1 MRRALNRSTKAGV
14 VARSTTW
21 LILLGCAHWLFAGQ
35 PQPPADAT
43 PALTPYV
50 DVHAHLDPADPNG
63 SVQAALHAE
72 SVGKASTILLLPLP
86 FAPED
91 SGVFDAEAYMAAVKA
106 HPGKLAF
113 LGGGGTLNVMIQN
126 AVRSGDAGA
135 EVQRK
140 FKERAEAIVS
150 EGGRGFGELTAE
162 HFKGA
167 TAYQYAPADHPL
179 FMLLADIA
187 AQHDV
192 PIDLHMEA
200 VPQAMALPA
209 NLKSPPNAA
218 QLHENI
224 APFERLLDH
233 NPKAKI
239 VWAHAGS
246 DGTGERTVELQR
258 RLLKAHPN
266 LYMEIKVDPVDLGKN
281 PPIDASGRIKPDW
294 LKLFEDFPD
303 RFVIGSD
310 QHYPEPKEGPQ
321 RWQADV
327 LLLNQLPA
335 SVRKKIA
342 SDNAVRLYGLR

>member
-1 MRRALNRSTKAGV
+1 MKNITALAYSVAGALLAV
-14 VARSTTW
+14 VFCAH
-21 LILLGCAHWLFAGQ
+21 LLLGG
-35 PQPPADAT
+35 PSPRPADAA
-43 PALTPYV
+43 PIAALTPYI
-50 DVHAHLDPADPNG
+50 DVHAHLDPDDPDG
-63 SVQAALHAE
+63 SVQAALRTENVAN
-72 SVGKASTILLLPLP
+72 AATILLLPLP
-86 FAPED
+86 FAPGD
-91 SGVFDAEAYMAAVKA
+91 PGIYDAEAYMAAVKM

-113 LGGGGTLNVMIQN
+113 LGGGGSLNLMIQE
-126 AVRSGDAGA
+126 ALRSGDSGA

-140 FKERAEAIVS
+140 FKERAEAILA
-150 EGGRGFGELTAE
+150 EGARGFGELTAE

-179 FMLLADIA
+179 FLLLADIA

-200 VPQAMALPA
+200 VPRAMALPA
-209 NLKSPPNAA
+209 NLKSPPNPP

-224 APFERLLDH
+224 APFERLLEH
-233 NPKAKI
+233 NPRAKI

-246 DGTGERTVELQR
+246 DGTGERTVELDR
-258 RLLKAHPN
+258 RLLMAHAN

-281 PPIDASGRIKPDW
+281 PPIDADGKIKPDW
-294 LKLFEDFPD
+294 LKLFEEFPD

-335 SVRKKIA
+335 GVRRKVA
-342 SDNAVRLYGLR
+342 MENAMRLYGLH

>member
-1 MRRALNRSTKAGV
+1 MSQPKTNRVLAFGVAAAG
-14 VARSTTW
+14 
-21 LILLGCAHWLFAGQ
+21 LILLIGVHVLLARQ
-35 PQPPADAT
+35 PQPPADVK
-43 PALTPYV
+43 PALAPYI

-63 SVQAALHAE
+63 SMQAALHAE
-72 SVGKASTILLLPLP
+72 TVGNASTILLLPLP
-86 FAPED
+86 FAPD
-91 SGVFDAEAYMAAVKA
+91 DPGIFDAEAYLAAVKM

-113 LGGGGTLNVMIQN
+113 LGGGGSLNIMIQE
-126 AVRSGDAGA
+126 AVRSGNAGP
-135 EVQRK
+135 EVQKK
-140 FKERAEAIVS
+140 FKERAEAILS
-150 EGGRGFGELTAE
+150 EGGRGFGELTTE

-167 TAYQYAPADHPL
+167 TAYQYAPADHQL
-179 FMLLADIA
+179 FLLLADIA

-200 VPQAMALPA
+200 VPRAMALPA

-224 APFERLLDH
+224 AAFERLLDH

-246 DGTGERTVELQR
+246 DGTGERTVDLQR
-258 RLLKAHPN
+258 RLLKTHAN

-281 PPIDASGRIKPDW
+281 PPVDADGKIKPDW
-294 LKLFEDFPD
+294 LKLFEEYPD

-342 SDNAVRLYGLR
+342 SENAARLYGLR

>member
-1 MRRALNRSTKAGV
+1 MSNNQATTKRTVLFVSAAALIFLVCAC
-14 VARSTTW
+14 
-21 LILLGCAHWLFAGQ
+21 LLFGGQ
-35 PQPPADAT
+35 PRPAAVQL
-43 PALTPYV
+43 ALTPYI
-50 DVHAHLDPADPNG
+50 DVHAHLDPTDPNG

-72 SVGKASTILLLPLP
+72 AVGNASTIFLLPLP
-86 FAPED
+86 FAPD
-91 SGVFDAEAYMAAVKA
+91 DPGIFDAEAYMAAVKM
-106 HPGKLAF
+106 HPGKLTF
-113 LGGGGTLNVMIQN
+113 LGGGGSLNIMIQD
-126 AVRSGDAGA
+126 AVRSGDTGP

-140 FKERAEAIVS
+140 FKERAEAILS
-150 EGGRGFGELTAE
+150 AGARGFGELTAE

-179 FMLLADIA
+179 FLMLADIA
-187 AQHDV
+187 AEHNV

-200 VPQAMALPA
+200 VPRAMALPS
-209 NLKSPPNAA
+209 NLKAPPNAA

-224 APFERLLDH
+224 AALERLLDH

-281 PPIDASGRIKPDW
+281 PPIDANGKIKPDW

-303 RFVIGSD
+303 CFVIGSD

-335 SVRKKIA
+335 GVRKKIA
-342 SDNAVRLYGLR
+342 SDNAVRLYGLH

>member
-1 MRRALNRSTKAGV
+1 MTRWKTTHALALPISA
-14 VARSTTW
+14 
-21 LILLGCAHWLFAGQ
+21 LILFVSAHLLFAAQ
-35 PQPPADAT
+35 PKPADAR
-43 PALTPYV
+43 PALTSYI

-63 SVQAALHAE
+63 SVQAALQSEAA
-72 SVGKASTILLLPLP
+72 GNATTILLLPLP

-91 SGVFDAEAYMAAVKA
+91 PGIYDAETYMAAVKM

-113 LGGGGTLNVMIQN
+113 LGGGGSLNVMIQN

-140 FKERAEAIVS
+140 FKERAEAILG
-150 EGGRGFGELTAE
+150 EGGRGFGEMTAE

-179 FMLLADIA
+179 FLLLADIA

-200 VPQAMALPA
+200 VPQPMPLPA
-209 NLKSPPNAA
+209 NLKSPPNAP
-218 QLHENI
+218 QLHDNI
-224 APFERLLDH
+224 APLERLLAH
-233 NPKAKI
+233 NPRAKI

-246 DGTGERTVELQR
+246 DGTGERTVDLQR
-258 RLLKAHPN
+258 RLLKAHAN

-281 PPIDASGRIKPDW
+281 PPVDASGRVKPDW

-303 RFVIGSD
+303 RFIIGTD
-310 QHYPEPKEGPQ
+310 QHYPELPVPNDGSQ

-327 LLLNQLPA
+327 LLLNQLPVGLREKVA
-335 SVRKKIA
+335 HE
-342 SDNAVRLYGLR
+342 NAVRLYGLR